1 MPLIKSTSLRTLSIC
16 VTPCRVIDLLDRA
29 SRNVAGIIDK
39 DIDAGGFVRAWELK
53 VFGYINLNSS
63 RSCRHE
69 VTQQRR
75 WRLFPPSDFVKAIK
89 AALPVLPVISS

>member
-1 MPLIKSTSLRTLSIC
+1 MPNAYVPLIKSTSLRTLSIC

-53 VFGYINLNSS
+53 VFGYINLTRLVHADMKSRNKGDGGSS
-63 RSCRHE
+63 R
-69 VTQQRR
+69 Q
-75 WRLFPPSDFVKAIK
+75 
-89 AALPVLPVISS
+89 VIL